1 MHVQNH
7 ALEAR
12 VALAQARGMALLDPQ
27 RAEDLEAGAYTQAY
41 LFGYEASE
49 ASEASRSYDSSFI
62 ASEPLLAKAARDGF
76 EEHQVNVAITAFY
89 GAGQ

>member
-12 VALAQARGMALLDPQ
+12 VALAHARVMALLDPQ

-41 LFGYEASE
+41 LLGYEASE
-49 ASEASRSYDSSFI
+49 ANRSYDSSFI
-62 ASEPLLAKAARDGF
+62 AGEPMLAKAARDGF
-76 EEHQVNVAITAFY
+76 EEHQVNVAITAYY